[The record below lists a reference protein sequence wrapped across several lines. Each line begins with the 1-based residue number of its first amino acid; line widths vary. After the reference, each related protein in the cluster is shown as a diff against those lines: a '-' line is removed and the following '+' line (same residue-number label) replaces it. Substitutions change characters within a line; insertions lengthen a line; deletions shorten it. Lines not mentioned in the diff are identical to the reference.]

1 LCKKRKKKEKTGYVS
16 INRTPTLMGVP
27 VFKTPHK
34 TMKEKIYQ
42 IICPSLTIKKSE
54 QVFSTV

>member
-1 LCKKRKKKEKTGYVS
+1 
-16 INRTPTLMGVP
+16 MGVP

>member
-1 LCKKRKKKEKTGYVS
+1 
-16 INRTPTLMGVP
+16 MGVP

-34 TMKEKIYQ
+34 TMKEKI
-42 IICPSLTIKKSE
+42 CWVNMPSTYNKKSE

>member
-1 LCKKRKKKEKTGYVS
+1 LCEKEKKEKTGYVS

-34 TMKEKIYQ
+34 TMKEKMYQ
-42 IICPSLTIKKSE
+42 IICPSLTIKISE
-54 QVFSTV
+54 HVFSTV